1 MDQQSPPASL
11 LGGIRWRTSMFA
23 AEFDSNQA
31 ALYEVSD
38 AAFAYS

>member
-1 MDQQSPPASL
+1 
-11 LGGIRWRTSMFA
+11 MFA
-23 AEFDSNQA
+23 AEFDGNQA

>member
-1 MDQQSPPASL
+1 
-11 LGGIRWRTSMFA
+11 MFA